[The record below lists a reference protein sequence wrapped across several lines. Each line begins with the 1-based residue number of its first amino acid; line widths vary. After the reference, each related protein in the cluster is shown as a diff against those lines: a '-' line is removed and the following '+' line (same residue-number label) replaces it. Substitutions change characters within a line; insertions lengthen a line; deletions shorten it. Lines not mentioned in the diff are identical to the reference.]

1 MTSAIVTLPGD
12 LSIAVRQMTEADRP
26 YILSSWSKHLAH
38 WLEHQQR
45 CVDVNFGAIN
55 RRCQKLL
62 ARHGA
67 LVATNPDNDRQ
78 MLGWACI
85 NKGEGV
91 VHFVFTLA
99 PFRNNGVA
107 KALCAS
113 LKPPFVA
120 SHWSLDAE
128 TWLQHKFDLRYSP
141 SQAR

>member
-1 MTSAIVTLPGD
+1 MSSAVVHLPGD
-12 LSIAVRQMTEADRP
+12 LSISLREMRDSDRP
-26 YILSSWSKHLAH
+26 YILSSWSRHVSH
-38 WLEHQQR
+38 WLLHQVS
-45 CVDVNFGAIN
+45 CADPLMGPIN
-55 RRCQKLL
+55 RRCEKLL

-67 LVATNPDNDRQ
+67 MVAANPDDDSQ

-85 NKGEGV
+85 DRRKNT

-99 PFRNNGVA
+99 PFRANGVA

-113 LKPPFVA
+113 VTEPIVA

-128 TWLQHKFDLRYSP
+128 WLQTKVDLRYTP